1 MLADLNPFLAHHRRV
16 PVLSFTG
23 NWNLDLRVPRAGLSW
38 VLLHNGGF
46 GNTVASSQNG
56 FCSYKLS
63 IHKKINIMQII
74 TKNITVFIY
83 LIFYHREILKLDNF
97 MTLSWSYTN
106 PVL

>member
-1 MLADLNPFLAHHRRV
+1 MLAYLNPFLAHHRITL
-16 PVLSFTG
+16 VLSFTG
-23 NWNLDLRVPRAGLSW
+23 NWNLDPRVPRAGLFW

-46 GNTVASSQNG
+46 GNSFITKRILLLQAFHSQKTN
-56 FCSYKLS
+56 
-63 IHKKINIMQII
+63 NIIQIM

-83 LIFYHREILKLDNF
+83 LIFYHTEILKLDNF